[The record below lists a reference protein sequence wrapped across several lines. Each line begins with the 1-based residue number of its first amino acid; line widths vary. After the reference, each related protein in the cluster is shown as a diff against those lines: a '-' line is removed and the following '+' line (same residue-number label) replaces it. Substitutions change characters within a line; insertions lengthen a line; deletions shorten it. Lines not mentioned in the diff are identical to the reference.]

1 MDCEKLKTCIFFNDQ
16 MEEMPN
22 LAGDE

>member
-1 MDCEKLKTCIFFNDQ
+1 MDCEKLKTCISFNDQ